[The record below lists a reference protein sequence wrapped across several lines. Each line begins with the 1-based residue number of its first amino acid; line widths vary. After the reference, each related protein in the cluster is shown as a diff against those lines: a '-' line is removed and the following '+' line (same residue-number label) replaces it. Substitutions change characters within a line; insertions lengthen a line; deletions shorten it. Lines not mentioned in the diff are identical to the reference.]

1 MEKRIPAHPHDAIFK
16 FLFSTSAVVQSFIR
30 YYLCPAERS
39 LFCSGTLEAVKD
51 SHIIP
56 ELREHFTDI
65 LYVSKSMDRQK
76 GHTYL
81 LFEHKSFEDRAIGS
95 QLLENTA
102 MALMYH
108 RRQHPDDH
116 QPPVI
121 VAVGLTHSL
130 SHTNLPDE
138 PLCTISLFR
147 DYRELLPDIRFV
159 FVNLNKTPDKHMRG
173 IAKLKMLFLLL
184 KYVRTPGLIKI
195 MPRVIELYREQQYE
209 EDALE
214 CFEAML
220 RYLVSAVP
228 DEIDS
233 IVSILREGHMD
244 EESEYRR
251 VLEMLMPDVVESAK
265 RELRKE
271 LEQKTRE
278 EVGKTREEVGKAREE
293 VGKAREEVG
302 KAREEVGKAREEA
315 GKARKESEKLRI
327 SVAKAKTEEIARNLI
342 YHGMDDETISSVTG
356 LEQETVKELR
366 KWVS

>member
-16 FLFSTSAVVQSFIR
+16 FLFSISAVVQSFIR

-65 LYVSKSMDRQK
+65 LYVSRSSDREQ

-81 LFEHKSFEDRAIGS
+81 LFEHKSFEDRTIGT

-116 QPPVI
+116 RPPVI

-130 SHTNLPDE
+130 SHSNLPNE
-138 PLCTISLFR
+138 PVSTISLFR

-159 FVNLNKTPDKHMRG
+159 FVNLNKTPDKEIRG

-184 KYVRTPGLIKI
+184 KHVRTPGLIKI
-195 MPRVIELYREQQYE
+195 MPRIIELYREQKYE

-220 RYLVSAVP
+220 RYLVAAVP
-228 DEIDS
+228 DEIVS
-233 IVSILREGHMD
+233 IVSILREGDMD
-244 EESEYRR
+244 DDSEYRR
-251 VLEMLMPDVVESAK
+251 VLELLMPDVVENAK

-271 LEQKTRE
+271 LEQNTRQ
-278 EVGKTREEVGKAREE
+278 EVAKAREE
-293 VGKAREEVG
+293 ERKAAKEE
-302 KAREEVGKAREEA
+302 AGKAREEA
-315 GKARKESEKLRI
+315 GKAR
-327 SVAKAKTEEIARNLI
+327 EEIVRNLI
-342 YHGMDDETISSVTG
+342 LHGMDNQTISRVTG
-356 LEQETVKELR
+356 IEQERIEELR
-366 KWVS
+366 QSVS